1 MTESE
6 IVKRKLEI
14 IRLILDCNDENILL
28 QCERIL
34 KEETE

>member
-6 IVKRKLEI
+6 MIKRKLEI

-34 KEETE
+34 KESTE

>member
-6 IVKRKLEI
+6 MIKIKLEI
-14 IRLILDCNDENILL
+14 IQLILDCNDENILL

-34 KEETE
+34 KEATE

>member
-6 IVKRKLEI
+6 MIKRKLEI
-14 IRLILDCNDENILL
+14 IKLILDCNDENILL

-34 KEETE
+34 KDGK

>member
-1 MTESE
+1 MMESE
-6 IVKRKLEI
+6 IVKKKLEI

-34 KEETE
+34 KEVDK